1 MTVLLLTNGSVAE
14 ERIRVEAFDVPR
26 TWAKLGAMDFGWDH
40 PFAAVELVHDRESDI
55 VYVTKAYRVRQET
68 PILHAAALKPWGQW
82 LPWAWPLDG
91 RRQTLEGA
99 GVALAEQYRAQGLEM
114 TEKHAQFEDKSIS
127 VEAGI
132 MAMLD
137 RMQTERF
144 KVFAHLEDWFAEF
157 RIYHRQD
164 GLVVKDKEDLMSATR
179 YGMMMLRYAAVKRLD
194 AGARERVR
202 TGPGGWMAG

>member
-1 MTVLLLTNGSVAE
+1 MLGSGRVFPVAE
-14 ERIRVEAFDVPR
+14 ERIRIDAFDVPE
-26 TWAKLGAMDFGWDH
+26 TWARLGAMDFGWDH

-55 VYVTKAYRVRQET
+55 IYVTKAYRVRQET
-68 PILHAAALKPWGQW
+68 PILHAAALRPWGQW

-99 GVALAEQYRAQGLEM
+99 GVALAKQYREQGLEM
-114 TEKHAQFEDKSIS
+114 TDKHAQFEDKSIS

-137 RMQTERF
+137 RMQSGRL
-144 KVFAHLEDWFAEF
+144 KVFSHLEDWLSEF
-157 RIYHRQD
+157 RVYHRQD
-164 GLVVKDKEDLMSATR
+164 GLVVKDREDLMSATR